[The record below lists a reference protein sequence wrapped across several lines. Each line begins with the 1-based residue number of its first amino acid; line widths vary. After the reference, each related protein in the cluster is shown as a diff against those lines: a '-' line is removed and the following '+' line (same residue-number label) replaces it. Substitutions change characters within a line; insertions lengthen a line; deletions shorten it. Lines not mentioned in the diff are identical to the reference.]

1 VVTYTPVKRDFLI
14 AIIAI
19 AVIAGLCF
27 GLNAMRVPAA
37 PTPSHP
43 FSLETGATPAV
54 GGSENVI
61 MRVNGEPVTERE
73 FAIFT
78 ESLPQQAQMILQ
90 NPNAR
95 RLVAE
100 QYVKMKVLE
109 QEARRLGADQDPDV
123 AAKMRFGKTNVAVE
137 YAIRKLGATQ
147 NEKVLQEEYDKSKA
161 DFAVVDLSHIVVG
174 YEGSGSPSRHQ
185 PPPTRDIAM
194 KMASELAAR
203 LRAGEPFE
211 KVAGMFSDD
220 PSSAQVGGRLGMV
233 PVAQLPAEIQH
244 AIASLQPGQVS
255 EPVLSQFGVHIFR
268 VNARHTQSF
277 NEVKPMLQ
285 QRAQQKIVEA
295 AVDKLAKDAKVEY
308 DDAFFPPQPKGK
320 TPRS

>member
-1 VVTYTPVKRDFLI
+1 MKRDLFL
-14 AIIAI
+14 AAI
-19 AVIAGLCF
+19 AVIVIAGLCF

-43 FSLETGATPAV
+43 FSLETGETPAV

-109 QEARRLGADQDPDV
+109 QEGRRLGADQDPDV

-137 YAIRKLGATQ
+137 YAIRKLGAMQ
-147 NEKVLQEEYDKSKA
+147 DEKALQQEYEKSKA
-161 DFAVVDLSHIVVG
+161 DFAVVDLSHIAIG
-174 YEGSGSPSRHQ
+174 YEGSTIPSRHQ
-185 PPPTRDIAM
+185 PPPPRDVAM
-194 KMASELAAR
+194 KMANELAAR

-220 PSSAQVGGRLGMV
+220 QSSAQVGGRLGMV
-233 PVAQLPAEIQH
+233 PVAPLPAEIQR
-244 AIASLQPGQVS
+244 AIAGLQPGQVS
-255 EPVLSQFGVHIFR
+255 DPVVSQFGVHIFR

-277 NEVKPMLQ
+277 NEVKPVLQ
-285 QRAQQKIVEA
+285 QRAQQKVAEP

-308 DDAFFPPQPKGK
+308 DKKFVPTQPKGK

>member
-1 VVTYTPVKRDFLI
+1 MVTYQPVKRDLLLAI
-14 AIIAI
+14 VAII
-19 AVIAGLCF
+19 VIAGLCF

-43 FSLETGATPAV
+43 FTLETGETPAV

-137 YAIRKLGATQ
+137 YAIRKIGAMQ
-147 NEKVLQEEYDKSKA
+147 DEKALQQEYDKSKGE
-161 DFAVVDLSHIVVG
+161 FAVVDLSHIAIG
-174 YEGSGSPSRHQ
+174 YEGGQIPSRHQ
-185 PPPTRDIAM
+185 PPPSRDIAV
-194 KMASELAAR
+194 KMANEIAAR

-211 KVAGMFSDD
+211 RVAGMFSDD
-220 PSSAQVGGRLGMV
+220 QQSAQVGGRLGMV
-233 PVAQLPAEIQH
+233 PVAQLPPEIQR

-255 EPVLSQFGVHIFR
+255 DPVVSQFGVHIFR

-277 NEVKPMLQ
+277 NEVKPVLQ
-285 QRAQQKIVEA
+285 QRAQQKVVET

-308 DDAFFPPQPKGK
+308 DEKFFPPQPKGK